1 MVQSSERRET
11 MAAQVQIFKFQYR
24 STTNFTVLTG
34 AASEV
39 DLYAELQALKI
50 NGFVILR
57 VWEGL

>member
-1 MVQSSERRET
+1 